1 MTTPLHTALA
11 DYLRIRRALGFTLD
25 HPGRYLAQFVDYLDA
40 HAATTVTVEHALA
53 WAMRPGCGAAW
64 QAQRLAMVRGFAT
77 YLHTIDPATQIPPPG
92 LLRGRWP
99 RATPYLYSAADVA
112 ALLRAAAVL
121 RSPLRVATYQ
131 TLIGLLAA
139 TGIRVGE
146 AIAADRDDLDLQRD
160 TLLIRDA
167 KYGKQRLLPL
177 HPSTPAAVSDY
188 LTLRGRLM
196 PTATNPALLISQR
209 GTRLLYSQ
217 VRCTFLRLVDH
228 AGLPVRSGRCRP
240 RIHDLRHSF
249 AVSTL
254 LDWYRDHADVPALLP
269 SLSTY
274 LGHANPRD
282 TYWYLSAAPELLA
295 LAADRL
301 GTRQEGARG

>member
-1 MTTPLHTALA
+1 MIVPVNPKLITLGPGVESRSSFCQPSPTSENEAWT
-11 DYLRIRRALGFTLD
+11 RSLGFILD

-40 HAATTVTVEHALA
+40 HAATTVTIEHALA
-53 WAMRPGCGAAW
+53 WAMRPSCAAAW

-77 YLHTIDPATQIPPPG
+77 YLRTIDPATQIPPPG
-92 LLRGRWP
+92 LLRGQWP
-99 RATPYLYSAADVA
+99 RATPYLYSTAEVT
-112 ALLRAAAVL
+112 ALLQAATVL
-121 RSPLRVATYQ
+121 RAPLRVATYQ

-146 AIAADRDDLDLQRD
+146 AVAADRDDLDPQQN

-177 HPSTPAAVSDY
+177 HPSTTAAVSDY
-188 LTLRGRLM
+188 LTLRERLL
-196 PTATNPALLISQR
+196 PTATSPALLISQR

-228 AGLPVRSGRCRP
+228 TGLPVRSGRGRT

-249 AVSTL
+249 AVAT
-254 LDWYRDHADVPALLP
+254 DP
-269 SLSTY
+269 
-274 LGHANPRD
+274 G
-282 TYWYLSAAPELLA
+282 
-295 LAADRL
+295 
-301 GTRQEGARG
+301 G

>member
-11 DYLRIRRALGFTLD
+11 DYLQVRRALGFTLD
-25 HPGRYLAQFVDYLDA
+25 HPGRYLTQFVDYLDA
-40 HAATTVTVEHALA
+40 HAATTVTIEHALT
-53 WAMRPGCGAAW
+53 WAMRPGCGTAW
-64 QAQRLAMVRGFAT
+64 QSQRLAMVRGFAT
-77 YLHTIDPATQIPPPG
+77 YLRTIDPATQIPPPG

-99 RATPYLYSAADVA
+99 RATPYLYSAAEVA
-112 ALLRAAAVL
+112 ALLQAAAVL
-121 RSPLRVATYQ
+121 RSSLRVATYQ

-146 AIAADRDDLDLQRD
+146 AIAADHDDLDTQRN
-160 TLLIRDA
+160 TLMIRNA

-177 HPSTPAAVSDY
+177 HPSTTSAVSDY
-188 LTLRGRLM
+188 LTLRERLM
-196 PTATNPALLISQR
+196 PTATSPALLISQR

-249 AVSTL
+249 AVATL

-301 GTRQEGARG
+301 GAQQEGTRG